1 MSRANHKERGFT
13 LIEAMVVVVV
23 GAIALTI
30 CAKVASERIRSTKIR
45 IAASQMA
52 IDLRSARLDAVA
64 NRRPVDVYV
73 WPDPVNV
80 YHYTDSRGRDHW
92 LELPSGVRIASSD
105 SLVTFRPNGSVLGG
119 ATAVLETDLAKYTVE
134 TWTVSTNAMGISR
147 TTSRRVGPEAR

>member
-1 MSRANHKERGFT
+1 VSYGRDRDSGFT

-23 GAIALTI
+23 MAITLAI
-30 CAKVASERIRSTKIR
+30 CTKVVAERVRSTKIR

-52 IDLRSARLDAVA
+52 VDLRSARLDAVA

-80 YHYTDSRGRDHW
+80 YHYTDTRGRKRW
-92 LELPSGVRIASSD
+92 LEMPAGVRIASSD

-119 ATAVLETDLAKYTVE
+119 ATAVLETNLSEYIVE
-134 TWTVSTNAMGISR
+134 RWTVSTNALGISR
-147 TTSRRVGPEAR
+147 TTVRRVGPEAR